1 MTKARRLMNLV
12 VLSCAVLVL
21 YERGSAD
28 WQTEQQQLNNSRA
41 AYWAQQGYRFDPQS
55 TSAWEMDQKV
65 RDIQRAAYWAAWRQ
79 AVADHRRDQKV
90 RDIQRAAYWA
100 AWRQAVADHRR
111 DQKVRDI
118 QRAAYWAQQ
127 GYHFDPQST
136 PAWEMDLIAGRV
148 RTPGG
153 ESPAVRQPSSSLP
166 ASVHWD
172 TRYRPLQAENGDLY
186 NVDNDGDGR
195 VEPIYV
201 NGYYRSDGTYV
212 RSHYRARP

>member
-55 TSAWEMDQKV
+55 TSAWEM
-65 RDIQRAAYWAAWRQ
+65 
-79 AVADHRRDQKV
+79 DQKV